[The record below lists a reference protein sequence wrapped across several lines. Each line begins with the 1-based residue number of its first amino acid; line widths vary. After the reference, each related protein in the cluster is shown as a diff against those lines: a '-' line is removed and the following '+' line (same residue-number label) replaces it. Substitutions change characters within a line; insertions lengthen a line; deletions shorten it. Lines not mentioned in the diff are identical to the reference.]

1 MACFFIYIW
10 YNRNMSDTEGRLH
23 RSAMAVQERQWR
35 SKLAQLVSQHGFI
48 RGTILERERVCG
60 KPNCKCA
67 KGQKHAAVYLVL
79 SKEGRQEQL
88 YVPKQWQ
95 AAVRQWVKNYHDLRD
110 LMEKISETHWKKVQ
124 KRQG

>member
-1 MACFFIYIW
+1 
-10 YNRNMSDTEGRLH
+10 MSDKKGSRH
-23 RSAMAVQERQWR
+23 RSAMGVQERQWR
-35 SKLAQLVSQHGFI
+35 SKLAQRVSQHGFI

-88 YVPKQWQ
+88 YVPKQWE
-95 AAVRQWVKNYHDLRD
+95 ATVRQWVNNYHNLRD